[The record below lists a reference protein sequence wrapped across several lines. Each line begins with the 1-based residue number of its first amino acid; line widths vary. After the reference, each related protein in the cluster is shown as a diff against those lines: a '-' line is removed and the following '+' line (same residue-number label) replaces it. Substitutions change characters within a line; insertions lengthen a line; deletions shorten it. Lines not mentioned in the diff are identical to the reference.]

1 MTIKLLE
8 VLVAQPKDTNI
19 QTRAPDTLNS
29 RQFATLQDL
38 LSEGE
43 IEGFATAS
51 KAGLTK
57 GQQHITTQH

>member
-1 MTIKLLE
+1 MTDKIIRGSGG
-8 VLVAQPKDTNI
+8 PPPSPPSP
-19 QTRAPDTLNS
+19 TRAPDTLNS
-29 RQFATLQDL
+29 RQFATIQDL

-57 GQQHITTQH
+57 